1 MATDLK
7 FLKDFKK
14 NIEKLKTVN
23 VGISAPKKWY
33 SSGNYALNKI
43 LTGSYF
49 RAIPEGRIT
58 AFVGPSGA
66 GKSFLSSNVLAQAQ
80 KEGAHLVILDSE
92 NALDVDFL
100 VKIGIDISEEKLTYI
115 QVGMMEDVNSVCS
128 DFFTGYEKE
137 YGRNNYDAP
146 RIVMVLD
153 SIAMLSTSTE
163 VENYAKDGTTK
174 GDQGQRAKRSKMML
188 RMILSSITK
197 LPITVLVT
205 DHVYPADPMAGDGLW
220 AITNS
225 TRFFPS
231 LIGLVTRLKLKEE
244 SEVIGVRMRVEAF
257 KTRFAKLGSKVEL
270 EVPYSTGMSP
280 YSGLLDLLEL
290 DKVVTKSG
298 AWYSCQLPN
307 ELVKFQKKQLN
318 EELVQKLFSHPIV
331 LEQEHLIDA
340 KMEEPETLSYDP
352 EEDNDA
358 DELITINSEE

>member
-1 MATDLK
+1 MAIDLK

-137 YGRNNYDAP
+137 HGRNNYDAP

-352 EEDNDA
+352 GEDNDA